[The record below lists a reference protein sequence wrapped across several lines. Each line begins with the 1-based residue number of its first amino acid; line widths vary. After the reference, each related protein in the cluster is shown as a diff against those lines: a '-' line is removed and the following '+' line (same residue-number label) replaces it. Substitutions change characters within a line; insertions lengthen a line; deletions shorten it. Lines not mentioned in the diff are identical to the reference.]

1 MSVSKCTSRE
11 HYLSISLIFHYF
23 SCRRE
28 NELLM
33 APVCVCV
40 CGGEYT
46 REMCVCVGGGGG
58 GSIPER
64 DVCVSAFINTCMS
77 TLKLYIE
84 LAAPHFM

>member
-40 CGGEYT
+40 WGGVYQ
-46 REMCVCVGGGGG
+46 
-58 GSIPER
+58 R